1 MRQSE
6 HAERLNGRVLSWML
20 GLACRLSYLGGG
32 RSCGERRSD
41 AFITFECGRS
51 GQNRASR
58 RARRRRGRREIGN
71 AHQAA
76 RAAQGRSG
84 SEPKEDGDEQSHEFF
99 NENDNR
105 SRQTEAKGREPVHRR
120 AMIGSRPCAPERSGR
135 GGAIDTQMPWN
146 YMRDHVNLRAWLS
159 LRRRQECGEEKSD
172 GRTTNFLISSFPAAA
187 GTVLVLSNA
196 TSAIFAPSWQMT
208 STKPNQVQSVIRARD
223 EQRSENC
230 ERRRGGQWRQI
241 RRNSKPGAHGE
252 KKAGRCM
259 LQHHWF

>member
-1 MRQSE
+1 MFWACAVRRRAKFTAEPPSPTSPLQCPFRLRASVGVGGLGALRPYFVGYPILDNCE
-6 HAERLNGRVLSWML
+6 IWRPHAPVRAERLNGRVLSWML

-99 NENDNR
+99 NENDNWSLKR
-105 SRQTEAKGREPVHRR
+105 KRKGASRFT
-120 AMIGSRPCAPERSGR
+120 AMIGSRPCAPER
-135 GGAIDTQMPWN
+135 
-146 YMRDHVNLRAWLS
+146 
-159 LRRRQECGEEKSD
+159 
-172 GRTTNFLISSFPAAA
+172 
-187 GTVLVLSNA
+187 
-196 TSAIFAPSWQMT
+196 
-208 STKPNQVQSVIRARD
+208 TKR
-223 EQRSENC
+223 
-230 ERRRGGQWRQI
+230 
-241 RRNSKPGAHGE
+241 
-252 KKAGRCM
+252 AGRSD
-259 LQHHWF
+259 

>member
-51 GQNRASR
+51 GQNRAAR
-58 RARRRRGRREIGN
+58 RASRRRGRREIGN
-71 AHQAA
+71 VHRA

-105 SRQTEAKGREPVHRR
+105 SRQTEAKGSEPVHRR

-159 LRRRQECGEEKSD
+159 LRRRQRREI
-172 GRTTNFLISSFPAAA
+172 GRANDYSFPNFFISCGGGGYRFEPCNLGKFCAVMANDIA
-187 GTVLVLSNA
+187 EA
-196 TSAIFAPSWQMT
+196 EPS
-208 STKPNQVQSVIRARD
+208 SICSPR
-223 EQRSENC
+223 
-230 ERRRGGQWRQI
+230 
-241 RRNSKPGAHGE
+241 
-252 KKAGRCM
+252 
-259 LQHHWF
+259 